1 MVCWYRFLIAIPSFV
16 MMLCALSYMAGLCGA
31 PSRPREQ
38 WIDAGNT
45 GQVSS
50 NVPLDSAEVRDGIP
64 PPMCIACNAA
74 PQRRPYDYCG
84 GLTTCLNAA
93 EEAISAAGATTAAPT
108 APPAHLPAAMA
119 PPQLLRPLLPPTSR
133 RPWHLAGIPRW
144 PLQPLILST
153 TRRLAGF
160 MPRQWSPARWLL
172 SRRRMQAC
180 TPRR

>member
-45 GQVSS
+45 GHVSS

-119 PPQLLRPLLPPTSR
+119 PGWDPAAAAPTTHLVDNPAAGGIHASPVEPSALVVVAQADAGMYTAPVMPSAPPADE
-133 RPWHLAGIPRW
+133 L
-144 PLQPLILST
+144 
-153 TRRLAGF
+153 
-160 MPRQWSPARWLL
+160 
-172 SRRRMQAC
+172 
-180 TPRR
+180 